1 MSSLRLTKEQLVED
15 RGVEVNKAQS
25 SAQAWKWLA
34 VWLVREG
41 LLDDRPDPAHGVT
54 FMLEIAEDYLRLG
67 CPVSDKPEERRRA
80 IFKAIDDDARASRP
94 AKMRKPKRGK
104 CKPKRERQRYVQ
116 PAHIKAFYQSAEWK
130 RLRYDVLVA
139 NGGRCECCGRSA
151 KDGAV
156 MNVDHIK
163 PLKTHWH
170 LRLER
175 GNAQVLC
182 GTCNAGK
189 GNRDA
194 TDWRAEAA

>member
-1 MSSLRLTKEQLVED
+1 MH
-15 RGVEVNKAQS
+15 KAQS

-41 LLDDRPDPAHGVT
+41 LLDDRPDPAHGVE
-54 FMLEIAEDYLRLG
+54 FMLEIAEDYLRIG
-67 CPVSDKPEERRRA
+67 CPESDNPERRRVA
-80 IFKAIDDDARASRP
+80 IFKAIAEDAAEMVATNGKAPKTRRKK
-94 AKMRKPKRGK
+94 AKRKAKK
-104 CKPKRERQRYVQ
+104 QRQRYVQ
-116 PAHIKAFYQSAEWK
+116 PAHIKVFYQSAGWK
-130 RLRYDVLVA
+130 RLRYDVLVE

-151 KDGAV
+151 KDGAT

-175 GNAQVLC
+175 TNAQVLC

-189 GNRDA
+189 GNRDT